1 MLRLISDTIPV
12 PLNFS
17 MLFFSQ
23 DVAYQFFSKYEINRI
38 CCRTE
43 IVSNTYNL
51 CHGSLNATVMHVNLG
66 VTYSFYISKNLMV
79 RRMLKILLTTCK

>member
-23 DVAYQFFSKYEINRI
+23 DVFYQFVSKFEIIRF
-38 CCRTE
+38 CCWTE
-43 IVSNTYNL
+43 VVSYTYSL
-51 CHGSLNATVMHVNLG
+51 CHISPNATVMYVNLC
-66 VTYSFYISKNLMV
+66 VTYSFYISK
-79 RRMLKILLTTCK
+79 I